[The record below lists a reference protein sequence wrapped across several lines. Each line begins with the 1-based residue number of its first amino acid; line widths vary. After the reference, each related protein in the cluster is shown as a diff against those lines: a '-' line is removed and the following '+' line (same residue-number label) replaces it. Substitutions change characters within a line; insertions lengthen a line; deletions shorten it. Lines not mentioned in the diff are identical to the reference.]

1 MQKVLKKGKRS
12 NRKER
17 LLAYEEFLNRE
28 RGASRIELIQMLI
41 PLGLAAVEAEL
52 QSEVI
57 QIAGG
62 RYSRDLPQFKRWGYN
77 DGSVYLGDQKVSLKV
92 PRVRDVLNEEEVCL
106 TSYREF
112 QNPRKID
119 ETIFSR
125 VINGISSRKYEKR
138 RSRMFPPHLESRKAV
153 CLASS

>member
-62 RYSRDLPQFKRWGYN
+62 LIPVICLGLRDG
-77 DGSVYLGDQKVSLKV
+77 VIMT
-92 PRVRDVLNEEEVCL
+92 VR
-106 TSYREF
+106 F
-112 QNPRKID
+112 IW
-119 ETIFSR
+119 ETR
-125 VINGISSRKYEKR
+125 RC
-138 RSRMFPPHLESRKAV
+138 RSRFPV
-153 CLASS
+153 FGMC